1 VEDLKYKVPIGKSDH
16 VCLSW
21 RFVLEAPEQNCSGI
35 RQFNYWKEDYASISR
50 ELEHVDWNS
59 VLETSSVEES
69 WLSLKTQLTAVM
81 NKYIPRRKERKK
93 KNKSNWMSSGTRNML
108 KKRNH
113 AWKRFQIYRSV
124 GNYNV
129 YQKIRNKVN
138 QMVRAD
144 QWRKTISSFKDKPK
158 KFYSY
163 MRQTQTVKIQVSQ
176 LEKEGGALTESD

>member
-1 VEDLKYKVPIGKSDH
+1 MEDLKYEVPIGKSDH

-21 RFVLEAPEQNCSGI
+21 RFVLEAPEQNSSGI
-35 RQFNYWKEDYASISR
+35 RQFNYWKEDYALISR
-50 ELEHVDWNS
+50 ELEQVDWNS

-93 KNKSNWMSSGTRNML
+93 KNQSNWMSSGTRNML

-113 AWKRFQIYRSV
+113 ARKRFQIYRSV
-124 GNYNV
+124 GNYNA
-129 YQKIRNKVN
+129 YKKIPNKVN

-144 QWRKTISSFKDKPK
+144 QKNYRRKTISSFKDKPK
-158 KFYSY
+158 KGTSAFYS
-163 MRQTQTVKIQVSQ
+163 RQYFIQY
-176 LEKEGGALTESD
+176 